1 MDPLIR
7 KAYDKRRRWFGLFY
21 LLVAGIMLIWGTTWL
36 NPYLEG
42 WKFVIYWLGCFIVT
56 VMAMLIAL
64 LDMWIIRIRAR
75 QARNSAAKEVFDES
89 TKK

>member
-1 MDPLIR
+1 
-7 KAYDKRRRWFGLFY
+7 
-21 LLVAGIMLIWGTTWL
+21 
-36 NPYLEG
+36 LEG